1 MNIINSP
8 PTQSPSPKKRP
19 KCPNTCYAN
28 IHELNGTLDAVSR
41 DPGQTSI
48 DEILALFQRTFHQ
61 SAQYLACENCD
72 AGCPRHINLA
82 MLHQRQVTLLCEIA
96 KQPVHH
102 LGNDMTK
109 TALGSFLPSEQDDLE
124 IKQLMLRHATRNVK
138 ISVEALHQGA
148 RGFEERHIAG
158 TLELGDAGKLNLKWL
173 LDVSANLDRRLDC
186 VKVLLERDDWASELK
201 EKKRRDRNKNG
212 NEPKK
217 RIALE
222 KNQQKTHKT

>member
-1 MNIINSP
+1 MNIINSSP
-8 PTQSPSPKKRP
+8 PTQSPSQKQRP
-19 KCPNTCYAN
+19 KCPNACYAA
-28 IHELNGTLDAVSR
+28 IHELNGSLDAVSR

-82 MLHQRQVTLLCEIA
+82 MLHQREVTLLCEIA
-96 KQPVHH
+96 KQPVHY

-109 TALGSFLPSEQDDLE
+109 TALGSFLPSKQDDLE

-138 ISVEALHQGA
+138 MSVEAFHQGA
-148 RGFEERHIAG
+148 RRFEERHIAG

-186 VKVLLERDDWASELK
+186 VKVLLERDDWASGLK
-201 EKKRRDRNKNG
+201 GRSLID
-212 NEPKK
+212 
-217 RIALE
+217 
-222 KNQQKTHKT
+222 

>member
-1 MNIINSP
+1 MNIINSPP
-8 PTQSPSPKKRP
+8 PTQSPSPKQRP
-19 KCPNTCYAN
+19 KCHNACYAA

-102 LGNDMTK
+102 LGSDMTK
-109 TALGSFLPSEQDDLE
+109 IVLGSFLPSEEDDLE

-138 ISVEALHQGA
+138 MSVEALHQGA
-148 RGFEERHIAG
+148 RGFEERYIAG

-173 LDVSANLDRRLDC
+173 FDVSANLDRRLDC
-186 VKVLLERDDWASELK
+186 VRVLLERDDWASGLK
-201 EKKRRDRNKNG
+201 D
-212 NEPKK
+212 
-217 RIALE
+217 
-222 KNQQKTHKT
+222 Q